1 MAQLGI
7 ALDGDYIAPDR
18 AKRTAEL
25 LAKQRE
31 LGTSPLTCRPIP

>member
-18 AKRTAEL
+18 ARRTAEL
-25 LAKQRE
+25 LAKQRDQRRIE
-31 LGTSPLTCRPIP
+31 ADVITL